1 MAKKNKNGK
10 EESCRLL
17 SEFQM
22 EQLAR
27 FIIQGTGQVNHYGTE
42 KRKRIAAPSGAV
54 IVFEYGLL
62 LLRARI
68 PCKGL

>member
-1 MAKKNKNGK
+1 MAKKNKKGK

-27 FIIQGTGQVNHYGTE
+27 FIIQGTGQVYHYGTE
-42 KRKRIAAPSGAV
+42 NG
-54 IVFEYGLL
+54 
-62 LLRARI
+62 
-68 PCKGL
+68 KGLRRPAVP

>member
-1 MAKKNKNGK
+1 MTDMAKKNKKGK

-27 FIIQGTGQVNHYGTE
+27 FIILGTGQVYHYGTE

-54 IVFEYGLL
+54 IVF
-62 LLRARI
+62 
-68 PCKGL
+68 

>member
-1 MAKKNKNGK
+1 MAKKNKKGK

-27 FIIQGTGQVNHYGTE
+27 FIIQGTGQVYHYGTE

-54 IVFEYGLL
+54 IVF
-62 LLRARI
+62 
-68 PCKGL
+68 

>member
-1 MAKKNKNGK
+1 MAKDNRKKK
-10 EESCRLL
+10 ESCRLL

-27 FIIQGTGQVNHYGTE
+27 FIIQGTGQVYHYGTE

-54 IVFEYGLL
+54 IVF
-62 LLRARI
+62 
-68 PCKGL
+68 

>member
-1 MAKKNKNGK
+1 MGKNRKKK
-10 EESCRLL
+10 EESCKLL

-27 FIIQGTGQVNHYGTE
+27 YIIQETERTYRYGTE

-54 IVFEYGLL
+54 IVF
-62 LLRARI
+62 
-68 PCKGL
+68 